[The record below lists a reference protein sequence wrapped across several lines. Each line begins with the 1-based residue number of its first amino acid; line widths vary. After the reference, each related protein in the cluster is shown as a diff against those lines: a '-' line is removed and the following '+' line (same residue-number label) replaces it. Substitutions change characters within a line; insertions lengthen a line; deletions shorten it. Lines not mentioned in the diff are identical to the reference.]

1 MPDIDLND
9 DQLKLVRYRILF
21 VKRDLEVAFPHAD
34 VLVYDN
40 LSSSTFAAWK
50 VAEFIEGI
58 ASKRVPREWG
68 GGDDA
73 THRPTYPKAAAFDR
87 GEWRIRRLNEDDYKY
102 LRVSY
107 EVVDRYDREELQYR
121 ESQLTVLREIR
132 DRLRPEHHG
141 CGEPMPATEAQ

>member
-40 LSSSTFAAWK
+40 ISSSTFAAWK

-58 ASKRVPREWG
+58 NHTRVPREWG
-68 GGDDA
+68 GG
-73 THRPTYPKAAAFDR
+73 TEHKPKYPKDPHYDPVS
-87 GEWRIRRLNEDDYKY
+87 GQWHIHKLNGDDYKY

-121 ESQLTVLREIR
+121 ENQLTVLREIR
-132 DRLRPEHHG
+132 DRLPPESAG
-141 CGEPMPATEAQ
+141 GGSKAATEAP